1 MTSVQ
6 IRPATPDDA
15 AAITRVYM
23 ESAEHHA
30 AIDPEHCHVPDRT
43 AIEERYR
50 QGRQHPDS
58 ESPAITFVAEADGE
72 IVGFLDAQI
81 QMPFDPMLRR
91 MTYCFIADVAVTATH
106 RNQQIGE
113 QLMQAV
119 EAWAREQNAGFL
131 ALIYNTGNSRVAEF
145 YSRLG
150 YAPATMGMMKRL

>member
-1 MTSVQ
+1 MASVL
-6 IRPATPDDA
+6 IRPATPDDS
-15 AAITRVYM
+15 AAITRIYM

-30 AIDPEHCHVPDRT
+30 TIDPEHCQVPDRT

-58 ESPAITFVAEADGE
+58 ELPAITLVAESDGA

-91 MTYCFIADVAVTATH
+91 MTYCFIADVAVAASH
-106 RNQQIGE
+106 RSQRIGE

-119 EAWAREQNAGFL
+119 EVWAREQNAGFL
-131 ALIYNTGNSRVAEF
+131 ALIYNTSNSRVTEF

-150 YAPATMGMMKRL
+150 FAPATVGMMKGL